1 MSVFRVRRKVFNG
14 HGQRSRATEV
24 MFSYKAIYVIV
35 IREFKRFFRQR
46 GRLLVTISRPLLWL
60 FIVGSGFGSMINM
73 PANIGYKQFLLPGII
88 GMTILFSSVF
98 SSISVVWDRE
108 FGFLREMLVAPISR
122 ATIVMGKLLSGTAL
136 SLVQGTVLLLFSPL
150 LGIKLTMISFL
161 LMLIFMSILSIAITA
176 MGLFIASYLTSLEG
190 FNVIMNFIVLPMF
203 FLSGALYPINTLPKA
218 LYYFSLINPLSY
230 GVDAF
235 KHVLFR
241 NGGMLSVEFPLFLD
255 IGLLLIFSIVMI
267 VLATYSFERKG

>member
-1 MSVFRVRRKVFNG
+1 
-14 HGQRSRATEV
+14 

-35 IREFKRFFRQR
+35 TREFKRFFRQR

-60 FIVGSGFGSMINM
+60 FIVGAGFSRLV
-73 PANIGYKQFLLPGII
+73 NIPEDLSYKQFLLPGII

-122 ATIVMGKLLSGTAL
+122 TTIVMGKLLSGAAL
-136 SLVQGTVLLLFSPL
+136 SVLQGMVLLFFSPV
-150 LGIKLTMISFL
+150 LGIRIALTDVFVMFFFIAL
-161 LMLIFMSILSIAITA
+161 LSIAITA
-176 MGLFIASYLTSLEG
+176 MGLYIASFLTSLEG

-203 FLSGALYPINTLPKA
+203 FLSGALYPMNTLPTA
-218 LYYFSLINPLSY
+218 LHYLTLINPLSY

-235 KHVLFR
+235 KHILFED
-241 NGGMLSVEFPLFLD
+241 GGMLGAEFPIFLD
-255 IGLLLIFSIVMI
+255 ISMLAIFSVIMI
-267 VLATYSFERKG
+267 MLATRSFERKE